1 MNGQPSPEYCTDG
14 KVVVGKNDADLSKHE
29 FGWYAECCFWDGD
42 KCNTDWDKIDCS
54 TSEPPAGPNGAH
66 LGYGCDG
73 ARYQGGGFSKEYCT
87 NTDKSTGEDWRGAH
101 NRYPWLQK
109 CCYWDRSD
117 NTCKNNPGEPNMK
130 VTSKIVAETKAYDCH
145 IGNPS
150 ANGVSGNKKWD
161 AGCSG
166 AVFMSGQPSPE
177 YCTDGKVV
185 VGKNDAELSKH
196 EFGWYAE
203 CCFWDGDEC
212 NTDWDKIDCSTSEP
226 PAGPN
231 GAHLGYGCD
240 GARYQGGGFSKE
252 YCTNTDKS
260 TGEDWRGAHNR
271 YPWLQKCCYWD
282 RSDNTC
288 KNNP

>member
-1 MNGQPSPEYCTDG
+1 
-14 KVVVGKNDADLSKHE
+14 
-29 FGWYAECCFWDGD
+29 
-42 KCNTDWDKIDCS
+42 
-54 TSEPPAGPNGAH
+54 
-66 LGYGCDG
+66 
-73 ARYQGGGFSKEYCT
+73 
-87 NTDKSTGEDWRGAH
+87 
-101 NRYPWLQK
+101 
-109 CCYWDRSD
+109 
-117 NTCKNNPGEPNMK
+117 MK
-130 VTSKIVAETKAYDCH
+130 VTSKMVAETKAYDCH

-203 CCFWDGDEC
+203 CCFWDGDKC

-260 TGEDWRGAHNR
+260 TGGDWTGAHNR

-288 KNNP
+288 KNNPGEPNMKVTSKMVAETKAATSSGPYGYPGLVLAGSVSGWMVAFVAVLALYKLTTKYRSTLM